1 MRGSL
6 LILGE
11 MATGTTSRARFG
23 PKGVWAR
30 YANMAIGCWLVLS
43 AFLWPHSANEQ
54 AGAWGS
60 GVLIFLFAVWS
71 LMNPTMRFATGLTG
85 AWLAVTTLFVHTI
98 SRATAINHVICG
110 VAVVLLALVPGDRDV
125 TTEDGVVPRVKRT

>member
-1 MRGSL
+1 
-6 LILGE
+6 
-11 MATGTTSRARFG
+11 MATATTSLARRFG
-23 PKGVWAR
+23 PKGAWAR
-30 YANMAIGCWLVLS
+30 YANMAMGCWLFLS
-43 AFLWPHSANEQ
+43 AFLWPHSTNEQ

-98 SRATAINHVICG
+98 SRATAINHVVCG
-110 VAVVLLALVPGDRDV
+110 VVVVLLALVPGERVYV
-125 TTEDGVVPRVKRT
+125 TTPGDVPRARRT